1 MKVALFGGAF
11 DPLHIGHQRIAQEM
25 IEHEIV
31 DEVWYVPVYKHPW
44 EDRLGKWQMAV
55 YKHRKKMVELILSP
69 QTYLHE
75 YLDVS
80 FTYPTLLQFAYD
92 YSGYEFSW
100 IIGADNLST
109 FGDWDYYQE
118 IIDEFGV
125 HVYPRQGFVL
135 EQLFKGMNLL
145 TDFPEVV
152 ASSTKVREVLGRGK
166 SISGLVDPKI
176 AEYIEENNLYQ
187 QGTA

>member
-11 DPLHIGHQRIAQEM
+11 DPPHVGHQRIAQEM
-25 IEHEIV
+25 IRHQII

-44 EDRLGKWQMAV
+44 EDRLGKWQMTT
-55 YKHRKKMVELILSP
+55 YEHRKKMVELILSP
-69 QTYLHE
+69 HTHLRE

-92 YSGYEFSW
+92 YPDDEFSW

-109 FGDWDYYQE
+109 FGDWDYYQK

-125 HVYPRQGFVL
+125 HVYPRQGFAL
-135 EQLFKGMNLL
+135 EQIFEGMNLL
-145 TDFPEVV
+145 IDFPEVV
-152 ASSTKVREVLGRGK
+152 ASSTMVREALSRGE
-166 SISGLVDPKI
+166 SILELVDLKV
-176 AEYIEENNLYQ
+176 AQYIKENKLY
-187 QGTA
+187 